1 MLIEFLG
8 SPCSGKTNTAARLF
22 EALKTHGLPTEFIPE
37 LARQYIVELRA
48 NKRLSITAPLSFSDE
63 QQTEILRRQVQRED
77 LYKRGCSSSTII
89 ISDSSPFNT
98 LAYIKDTDTEQI
110 RLLTNEA
117 YKLKPLIFWCR
128 AVHPPL
134 MKDLNR
140 IHGFEESKKL
150 DSEVFPALVET
161 LRSRGLSVAELKGS
175 REERYTRSLWCSME
189 YYESN

>member
-37 LARQYIVELRA
+37 LARQYIIELRVS
-48 NKRLSITAPLSFSDE
+48 KRLPVTTPLSFSDE
-63 QQTEILRRQVQRED
+63 QQIEILRRQVQRED
-77 LYKRGCSSSTII
+77 LYKRGCSSSTTI

-98 LAYIKDTDTEQI
+98 LAYITEKDREDI

-134 MKDLNR
+134 TKDLNR
-140 IHGFEESKKL
+140 IHGFEESKRL
-150 DSEVFPALVET
+150 DSEVFPALVEI
-161 LRSRGLSVAELKGS
+161 LRTRGLSVTELTGS

-189 YYESN
+189 HYESN